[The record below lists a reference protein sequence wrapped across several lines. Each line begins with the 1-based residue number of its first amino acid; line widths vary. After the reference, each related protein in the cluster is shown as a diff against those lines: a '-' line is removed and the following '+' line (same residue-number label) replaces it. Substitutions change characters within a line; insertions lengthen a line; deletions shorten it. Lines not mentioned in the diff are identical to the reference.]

1 MPHKPLPDTMH
12 VPAKKKGGGRP
23 GVKGGGPGES
33 LHKRATDPRES
44 RGLLLGLPTAR
55 RRGLLA

>member
-1 MPHKPLPDTMH
+1 MPHKPLPGTMS
-12 VPAKKKGGGRP
+12 VPKKKARARP
-23 GVKGGGPGES
+23 GVKGGGVGES

-55 RRGLLA
+55 RRGVIA